1 MTINSDEA
9 RRTIESLNAVGSPV
23 ERLVRPLAPVG
34 WRYVP
39 SKVWGDQVLTQ
50 DAKTADLAR
59 QYGREVEPL
68 YTLNHDEVAAVNK
81 LRATKEQAR
90 QRDRRRSA

>member
-23 ERLVRPLAPVG
+23 ERRVRPLAPVG

-39 SKVWGDQVLTQ
+39 SEVWGDQVLTQ
-50 DAKTADLAR
+50 DAKTAELAR
-59 QYGREVEPL
+59 EYGREVVP
-68 YTLNHDEVAAVNK
+68 V
-81 LRATKEQAR
+81 
-90 QRDRRRSA
+90 